1 MIARLFRLAA
11 LSVVIAASA
20 SGAVLAQRDFFS
32 DDRETQKNQA
42 GVFDY
47 YALVLSWS
55 PTHCS
60 TTHGF
65 DDDQQCN
72 RADGRRYAFILH
84 GLWPQYEKGWPQNC
98 RTRRKP
104 FVPQPLIDSMLDI
117 MPSDKLI
124 IHEYRKH
131 GTCSGLDPSS
141 YFAFAR
147 QLFQSVEVPERYTNP
162 YEVQQ
167 VSPDKLKDEI
177 AAANPILGPDMIAVS
192 CDGNRLREIRIC
204 FSKDGNPQSC
214 GANENPRKLCPAR
227 EIFVPPV
234 RSTYSGS
241 GSGTGPGTG
250 NTGTSSGRETFTS
263 SPLPM
268 PRLTPAPR

>member
-1 MIARLFRLAA
+1 MHRTKTLDCDTAMFARLLRLITLSMVLAA
-11 LSVVIAASA
+11 CA
-20 SGAVLAQRDFFS
+20 SGSAIAQRDFFS
-32 DDRETQKNQA
+32 DDRETQKHQA

-72 RADGRRYAFILH
+72 RSDGRRYAFILH
-84 GLWPQYEKGWPQNC
+84 GLWPQYERGWPQNC

-104 FVPQPLIDSMLDI
+104 FVPRPLIDSMLDI

-131 GTCSGLDPSS
+131 GTCSGLDPAGYYALS
-141 YFAFAR
+141 R
-147 QLFQSVEVPERYTNP
+147 QLYESIAIPERYINP
-162 YEVQQ
+162 YEVLQ
-167 VSPDKLKDEI
+167 VSPDEFRSEI
-177 AAANPILGPDMIAVS
+177 AAANPDLEPDMIAVS

-204 FSKDGNPQSC
+204 FSKDGKPQNC
-214 GANENPRKLCPAR
+214 GPNENPRKLCSAR
-227 EIFVPPV
+227 EMFLPPV
-234 RSTYSGS
+234 RSTYS
-241 GSGTGPGTG
+241 
-250 NTGTSSGRETFTS
+250 NTDKPKKSTTVPV
-263 SPLPM
+263 SPLPG
-268 PRLTPAPR
+268 PRQVPR